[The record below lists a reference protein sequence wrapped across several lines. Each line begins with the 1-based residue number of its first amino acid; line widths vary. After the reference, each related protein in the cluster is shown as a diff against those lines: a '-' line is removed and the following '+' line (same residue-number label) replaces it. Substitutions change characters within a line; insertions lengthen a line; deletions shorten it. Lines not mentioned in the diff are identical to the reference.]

1 MRCLPCAS
9 KHHLVFGHGVYKIYK
24 DKEIKEN
31 GKSLGHFGVN
41 SAVDEFVVDKGI
53 DLPLLK
59 STDEKTA
66 VFNPEGGIT
75 NSKRR
80 KIWWGEWYFKKK
92 EWTETSVDSGFQNG
106 RTAKYAVRIGQN
118 KIGNTWG

>member
-1 MRCLPCAS
+1 M
-9 KHHLVFGHGVYKIYK
+9 
-24 DKEIKEN
+24 IKN
-31 GKSLGHFGVN
+31 GGTKTKTGQTIKQNGRSLGHFGVN

-66 VFNPEGGIT
+66 VLNPEGGVT
-75 NSKRR
+75 NSKKRN
-80 KIWWGEWYFKKK
+80 IWWGEWYFKKK